1 MSISLDVNLNLPETP
16 KGVPEEL
23 FTQFRILYNAI
34 RNLGAYISTLAT
46 SLAGETSVRGKT
58 TLVAGTKAV
67 ANTSVTANTVVF
79 CTVQAL
85 GTVAAPKAIHVVV
98 SAGVGFTIT
107 SEDVTDTSVV
117 AWMFFPS

>member
-1 MSISLDVNLNLPETP
+1 MPISLDVNLNLPETP

-23 FTQFRILYNAI
+23 FSQFRLVYNAI
-34 RNLGAYISTLAT
+34 RNLGAYVSQLAT
-46 SLAGETSVRGKT
+46 SLVGATAIKGKV

-67 ANTSVTANTVVF
+67 VDISVTTSTLVF
-79 CTVQAL
+79 CTVQQL

-98 SAGVGFTIT
+98 TAGVGFTIT
-107 SEDVTDTSVV
+107 SEDNTDTSVV